1 MVERRFDVFVSS
13 IYEDL
18 KEERKEVTQAILEC
32 DCMPLG
38 MEMFPASNLEQ
49 WNFIKKVIDKSDIY
63 LTVIAGKYGSLGKD
77 EHGRQVGYT
86 EMEFDYALEQGK
98 PILAFLVD
106 SIGELE
112 RDRTESD
119 DDRMDLLIKFRE
131 KVKTGR
137 LVKFYKNKDDLRA
150 KVMGSLNQLKK
161 QIDRGGWVRADEK
174 NVPVLSE
181 LAVKLQALEKENA
194 ALEEQNGRHVRK
206 EAQMREMC
214 QMMKACLD
222 ETDKNMFQKEA

>member
-194 ALEEQNGRHVRK
+194 ALEEQNGRHV
-206 EAQMREMC
+206 
-214 QMMKACLD
+214 
-222 ETDKNMFQKEA
+222 